1 MFTSLSRHLVVAA
14 LMVAAPLF
22 LHAQSASGPDESAVD
37 ANGGRCGVQLFG
49 VAEAQAAMANTA
61 RNNPDVYRRIVERSK
76 KEGGEQMLSVAGI
89 TTHTFNVLNRVTN
102 QFDEVVGRL
111 VFTGKR
117 ARIWIDERDTAR
129 VKAATIAALARGV
142 DTATAATSRNPNKGL
157 IENDED
163 VFGLPPV
170 NRFDA
175 ATPSMEDFLL
185 TDIQDNL
192 NGGYIAGFFSPMD
205 QTDYDGSNRMN
216 LLYID
221 SNQGLGTQTASAI
234 ASMIGTLAHEY
245 QHLIH
250 YRQNPNSQ
258 AFYNEGCSETASIL
272 CGYKYRSS
280 SAYLLSTNVPLFR
293 WSDGTVFNDLEID
306 YERGMSFMRYC
317 TEQYGEAFLTK
328 FTPSR
333 ATNMNRVTDALTQ
346 SGAAADWKS
355 TLKGY
360 AVANYVRKNFADNR
374 YIYIVPLSNAVVK
387 PANTYS
393 DSGAAAAG
401 QAAVQQYAAVY
412 NVYNFKKPSGLRIRF
427 NATVAQNYAVMA
439 LLYQNGQLVD
449 VREMT
454 TNALN
459 TIDPGYDKMVFAIL
473 SLSSTS
479 QSIGWSVDAVTS
491 GVESIPDAAAEQTA
505 VSDISP
511 NPATGPVRVGYRTVG
526 AEPVTMQLFDM
537 QGRLMRT
544 MIAGVQIETGAHE
557 LTLDPTGLPAGVYLV
572 RLTQGGAASVRAVV
586 NER

>member
-1 MFTSLSRHLVVAA
+1 MTAA
-14 LMVAAPLF
+14 LAVAVPLF
-22 LHAQSASGPDESAVD
+22 LHAQSAPGPAID
-37 ANGGRCGVQLFG
+37 ATGGVCGTQLFG

-61 RNNPDVYRRIVERSK
+61 RNNPEVYRRIVERAK
-76 KEGGEQMLSVAGI
+76 RGAPEQMLSAAGV

-111 VFTGKR
+111 VFTGRR

-129 VKAATIAALARGV
+129 IKAATIASLARGV

-175 ATPSMEDFLL
+175 ATPTMEDFLL

-192 NGGYIAGFFSPMD
+192 SGGYIAGFFSPMD

-221 SNQGLGTQTASAI
+221 SNQGLGTQTASTI
-234 ASMIGTLAHEY
+234 AGMIGTLAHEY

-258 AFYNEGCSETASIL
+258 IFYNEGCSETASIL
-272 CGYKYRSS
+272 SGYKYRSS

-306 YERGMSFMRYC
+306 YERAMSFLRYC

-328 FTPSR
+328 FASSR

-374 YIYIVPLSNAVVK
+374 YIYAVPLSNAVVK

-393 DSGAAAAG
+393 DSVTPAG
-401 QAAVQQYAAVY
+401 QATVQQYAAVY
-412 NVYNFKKPSGLRIRF
+412 TVYNFRKPSGLRIRF

-439 LLYQNGQLVD
+439 LLYQNGQLVE

-473 SLSSTS
+473 SLSSNN
-479 QSIGWSVDAVTS
+479 QSISWSVDAVTS
-491 GVESIPDAAAEQTA
+491 GVESIADAAAVRTA
-505 VSDISP
+505 VSDVSP
-511 NPATGPVRVGYRTVG
+511 NPATGPVHVAYQTAGTD
-526 AEPVTMQLFDM
+526 PVTMQLFDM
-537 QGRLMRT
+537 QGRLVRT
-544 MIAGVQIETGAHE
+544 LIAGTPMESGGHE
-557 LTLDPTGLPAGVYLV
+557 LTLDPSGLAAGVYLV
-572 RLTQGGAASVRAVV
+572 RLMQGGAASVRAVV
-586 NER
+586 IER